1 MLDEDIVYAHGDMGY
16 NFPVVNCYKLTIG
29 SCVNMTGHTPT
40 GGCSREYSTMGES
53 LIERRRV
60 WEEVL
65 RDVNHFCHG
74 KILIVHGE

>member
-1 MLDEDIVYAHGDMGY
+1 
-16 NFPVVNCYKLTIG
+16 
-29 SCVNMTGHTPT
+29 MTGHTPT

-65 RDVNHFCHG
+65 RDVNHFCVG
-74 KILIVHGE
+74 VILKVPRE